1 MTDLDDAAL
10 WAGAAPAL
18 VVPKRCRRHEWGDT
32 LTTLTSTAA
41 DGGIAYRAAFGVAC
55 SRCGKQKD
63 DRASRRGRTNRQR
76 GNAIEREWA
85 KRLGLRRVGHHGG
98 PEDATNDL
106 FVGQAKSLATGR
118 FPGWMTDEL
127 AKLPRTEGRIP
138 ILGVLEAPGPGK
150 RGRRIVVIDEAD
162 WIALHGGTE

>member
-18 VVPKRCRRHEWGDT
+18 VVPKRCRRHDWGATYQNDGREWT
-32 LTTLTSTAA
+32 PCL
-41 DGGIAYRAAFGVAC
+41 
-55 SRCGKQKD
+55 RCD
-63 DRASRRGRTNRQR
+63 HVRNDAASRRGRTNRQR

-85 KRLGLRRVGHHGG
+85 KRLSLRRVGHHGG
-98 PEDATNDL
+98 PEDATNAL
-106 FVGQAKSLATGR
+106 FVGQAKSLASGR

-150 RGRRIVVIDEAD
+150 RGRRIVVIDESD
-162 WIALHGGTE
+162 WIALHGGAE